1 MITKY
6 INDIK
11 TKTSGM
17 SKLQKLEYIITYYWY
32 HILIIAIVLF
42 LSVAL
47 LKNIFIPKTETEF
60 TCVLVNQQIDFER
73 DELLKQGF
81 AEYSKL
87 DLDSI
92 VINSDYNFSY
102 GDVQLEGVNESSYE
116 KFFLKWGNN
125 ELDCIIMPESLY
137 KYSKEMG
144 GTYLNLNE
152 FDTGDLPL
160 YKDGTS
166 YTAVLVNETAIS
178 EYMVSIQDEPL
189 LLVFPSNSTHLDKC
203 EQFLSY
209 LQSL

>member
-32 HILIIAIVLF
+32 HILIIAIVF
-42 LSVAL
+42 LLSIML

-73 DELLKQGF
+73 DELLKKGF

-102 GDVQLEGVNESSYE
+102 GYVQLEGVNESSYE

-166 YTAVLVNETAIS
+166 YTAVLVNETAIG

>member
-32 HILIIAIVLF
+32 HILIIAIVF
-42 LSVAL
+42 LLSIML

-152 FDTGDLPL
+152 FYTGDLPL

-166 YTAVLVNETAIS
+166 YTAVLVNETAIG

-189 LLVFPSNSTHLDKC
+189 LLVFPSTSTHLDKC

>member
-32 HILIIAIVLF
+32 HILIIAIVF
-42 LSVAL
+42 LLSIML

-102 GDVQLEGVNESSYE
+102 GYVQLEGVNESSYE

-166 YTAVLVNETAIS
+166 YTAVLVNETAIG

>member
-32 HILIIAIVLF
+32 HILIIAIIFL
-42 LSVAL
+42 LSVML
-47 LKNIFIPKTETEF
+47 LKNIFIPKPETEF